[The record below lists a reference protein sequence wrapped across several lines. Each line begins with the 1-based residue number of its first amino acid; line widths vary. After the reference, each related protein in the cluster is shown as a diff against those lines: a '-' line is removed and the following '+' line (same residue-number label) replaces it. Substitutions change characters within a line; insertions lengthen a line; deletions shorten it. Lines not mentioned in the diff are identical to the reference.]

1 MVVKKVAH
9 RYASAL
15 FQEAKS
21 RNEVDAVA
29 RDMQRISESISG
41 SGDLLLFLR
50 SQIISREIK
59 ARVLAE
65 LFEKDLS
72 EISRNLVRLMI
83 EKRRED
89 QLPGITYIFGQLYK
103 KEQGLQ
109 DIEVLVTKRPGSD
122 QTDLLKKAL
131 EKKTG
136 GKVLLSFRE
145 DPSLKGGMA
154 IRIDD
159 TVIDG
164 TVKHKL
170 QQLEASFQKAGM

>member
-15 FQEAKS
+15 FQEAKN

-41 SGDLLLFLR
+41 SSELLLFLR
-50 SQIISREIK
+50 SQIITREIK
-59 ARVLAE
+59 ANVLEE
-65 LFEKDLS
+65 LFDKDLS
-72 EISRNLVRLMI
+72 EISRSLVKLI
-83 EKRRED
+83 LVKRRED
-89 QLPGITYIFGQLYK
+89 QLPGIAHIFGKLYK

-109 DIEVLVTKRPGSD
+109 DIEVLVTIRPGPE

-145 DPSLKGGMA
+145 DPTLKGGMA

>member
-1 MVVKKVAH
+1 MVVKKVAI
-9 RYASAL
+9 RYATAL

-29 RDMQRISESISG
+29 RDMQRISDSISG
-41 SGDLLLFLR
+41 SPELLHFLR
-50 SQIISREIK
+50 SQIISREAK
-59 ARVLAE
+59 ANVLNE
-65 LFEKDLS
+65 LFDVDLS
-72 EISRNLVRLMI
+72 EISRSLILLI
-83 EKRRED
+83 LEKRRED
-89 QLPGITYIFGQLYK
+89 QLPGISYVYGQLYK
-103 KEQGLQ
+103 KELGLQ
-109 DIEVLVTKRPGSD
+109 DIEVLVTRKPGPD
-122 QTDLLKKAL
+122 QTDLLKKVL

-170 QQLEASFQKAGM
+170 QQLEATFQKAGM

>member
-15 FQEAKS
+15 FHEAKN

-41 SGDLLLFLR
+41 SSELLLFLR

-59 ARVLAE
+59 ANVLTE
-65 LFEKDLS
+65 LFDKDLS
-72 EISRNLVRLMI
+72 EISRSLVRLI
-83 EKRRED
+83 LEKRRED
-89 QLPGITYIFGQLYK
+89 QLPGITHLFGQLYK

-109 DIEVLVTKRPGSD
+109 DIEVLVAKRPGSE
-122 QTDLLKKAL
+122 QTELLKKAL